1 MNRVSHFFRGGAA
14 AAALLTLALCAL
26 APAAAHAQDPAPA
39 EQAPPQGFVV
49 DTVVVRG
56 TQRVTDEAVRVS
68 SGVRAG
74 SVVNAPLVQEAIRRL
89 MATGNFES
97 VQVFVRG
104 AEQGRGALVLAVVE
118 RPLIAEV
125 RFEGLRS
132 VSGATV
138 RDSVRLREGQP
149 LDPQKVAAARKLT
162 RDLLAARGI
171 QLVSIDTSFT
181 AVPAGGLRLT
191 FRVVEGNR
199 LSLADVDFTGNT
211 AFSDE
216 ALQGA
221 MQTKEEG
228 FWWFRSGRFDR
239 QAFEEDLRSRLPAF
253 YGRHGYIDFAVVRDT
268 LVVDP
273 QSGKARLLVEVQE
286 GPQYR
291 LGEFNVQGNSR
302 FPSEALASMFTTQ
315 RRSVLGLPFVGGNR
329 EREAGEVFDQPAL
342 NKAAAAIEQQY
353 RNEGYLFAQVI
364 PTVERVPAADGG
376 APRVNVTLA
385 VSEQQPFYIRSV
397 SFRGNTTTH
406 ENVIRERLWIV
417 PGDVYNEQRV
427 IQSYQAIAGLG
438 FFEVPMPTPDIT
450 PDPQTGQV
458 DIVFNIKEKQ
468 TGSVNFG
475 TVFGG
480 GGYGDRRSR
489 FAGFLQYSQPNL
501 FGQGKQVN
509 LRAEYGYGRSTLEA
523 GYTDPAIGGGRNSGS
538 ASVFRTGDR
547 FFQGDVRRLRTGV
560 ALQFGF
566 PIPGTLRTRAF
577 LGYSLAQTQY
587 LSTAGDDDAR
597 CGTGAVNDI
606 ACLPDATGST
616 LSFSLA
622 RDTKNHP
629 LFPTQGTRQSVN
641 LEQTGGPLGGNGN
654 YQKLFTQA
662 EWWVPTGRLG
672 SGPRAS
678 QMALGLSGRAGAI
691 FGDVGL
697 FPFERFYVGGVMFGQ
712 PLRGYQESSIGPRG
726 YNVQCNRNLNLS
738 CLGDAFF
745 TISGEYAIRLT
756 DALSVSAFGDAG
768 NVYASVG
775 QFNTAQLFR
784 STGVGVTLV
793 TPFLG
798 AIGIDAAYGFDRPD
812 PGWEIHF
819 KLGNQ

>member
-1 MNRVSHFFRGGAA
+1 
-14 AAALLTLALCAL
+14 
-26 APAAAHAQDPAPA
+26 
-39 EQAPPQGFVV
+39 
-49 DTVVVRG
+49 
-56 TQRVTDEAVRVS
+56 
-68 SGVRAG
+68 
-74 SVVNAPLVQEAIRRL
+74 
-89 MATGNFES
+89 
-97 VQVFVRG
+97 
-104 AEQGRGALVLAVVE
+104 
-118 RPLIAEV
+118 
-125 RFEGLRS
+125 
-132 VSGATV
+132 
-138 RDSVRLREGQP
+138 
-149 LDPQKVAAARKLT
+149 VA
-162 RDLLAARGI
+162 
-171 QLVSIDTSFT
+171 
-181 AVPAGGLRLT
+181 
-191 FRVVEGNR
+191 EGNR

-216 ALQGA
+216 QLQGA
-221 MQTKEEG
+221 IKTKEEG

-239 QAFEEDLRSRLPAF
+239 EAFEEDLRTNLPEF
-253 YGRHGYIDFAVVRDT
+253 YGSHGYIDFAVVRDT

-291 LGEFNVQGNSR
+291 LGEFNIQGNSR
-302 FPSEALASMFTTQ
+302 FPTEALSSIFTTQ

-329 EREAGEVFDQPAL
+329 EREAGEVFDDPAL
-342 NKAAAAIEQQY
+342 DKAASDIEQLY

-364 PTVERVPAADGG
+364 PTVERVPATAGG
-376 APRVNVTLA
+376 PPRVNVTLA

-397 SFRGNTTTH
+397 SFRGNTNTH

-438 FFEVPMPTPDIT
+438 FFEVPMPTPDIQ

-480 GGYGDRRSR
+480 GAYGDRRSR
-489 FAGFLQYSQPNL
+489 FAGFLQYTQPNL

-509 LRAEYGYGRSTLEA
+509 VRAEYGY
-523 GYTDPAIGGGRNSGS
+523 
-538 ASVFRTGDR
+538 
-547 FFQGDVRRLRTGV
+547 
-560 ALQFGF
+560 
-566 PIPGTLRTRAF
+566 
-577 LGYSLAQTQY
+577 SLSQTQY
-587 LSTAGDDDAR
+587 LSTTGDEDAR
-597 CGTGAVNDI
+597 CAGGNVNEI
-606 ACLPDATGST
+606 ACLPDATGSS
-616 LSFSLA
+616 LSLSIA

-629 LFPTQGTRQSVN
+629 LFPTQGTRQSLN

-672 SGPRAS
+672 TGPRAS
-678 QMALGLSGRAGAI
+678 QMALGLSARAGAI

-697 FPFERFYVGGVMFGQ
+697 FPFERFYVGGVQFGQ
-712 PLRGYQESSIGPRG
+712 PLRGYQESTIGPRG
-726 YNVQCNRNLNLS
+726 YVASCNDNLDLS

-745 TISGEYAIRLT
+745 TVSGEYAIRLT
-756 DALSVSAFGDAG
+756 DALSVQAFGDAG
-768 NVYASVG
+768 NVFASVG
-775 QFNTAQLFR
+775 QFNTAQLYR
-784 STGVGVTLV
+784 GAGVGVTLV

>member
-1 MNRVSHFFRGGAA
+1 VSHFNRGRAA
-14 AAALLTLALCAL
+14 TAALLTFALCAL

-56 TQRVTDEAVRVS
+56 TQRVTQEAVLAS
-68 SGVRAG
+68 AGVRAG
-74 SVVNAPLVQEAIRRL
+74 SVLNATLVQDAIRRL
-89 MATGNFES
+89 MSTRNFES
-97 VQVFVRG
+97 VQVYVRG

-125 RFEGLRS
+125 RFEGLHS
-132 VSGATV
+132 VAASKV
-138 RDSVRLREGQP
+138 RDSVGLREGQP
-149 LDPQKVAAARKLT
+149 LDPQKVAAAQKLT

-171 QLVSIDTSFT
+171 QLLSIDTTFT
-181 AVPAGGLRLT
+181 PVAAGGLRLT
-191 FRVVEGNR
+191 FNVAEGNR
-199 LSLADVDFTGNT
+199 LSLADVDFAGNT

-221 MQTKEEG
+221 IQTKEEG

-239 QAFEEDLRSRLPAF
+239 EAFEEDLRTRLPAF
-253 YGRHGYIDFAVVRDT
+253 YGSHGYIDFAVVRDT

-273 QSGKARLLVEVQE
+273 TSGKARLLVEVQE

-291 LGEFNVQGNSR
+291 LGEFNIQGNSR
-302 FPSEALASMFTTQ
+302 FPTESLAGMFTTQ
-315 RRSVLGLPFVGGNR
+315 RRSVLGLPFGSNR

-342 NKAAAAIEQQY
+342 GKAASDIEQLY

-364 PTVERVPAADGG
+364 PSVQRVPAAAGG
-376 APRVNVTLA
+376 PPRVDVTLA
-385 VSEQQPFYIRSV
+385 VSEQQPFYIRSI
-397 SFRGNTTTH
+397 SFRGNTNTH

-438 FFEVPMPTPDIT
+438 FFEVPMATPSIN
-450 PDPQTGQV
+450 PDAQTGQV
-458 DIVFNIKEKQ
+458 DIVFNVQEKQ

-480 GGYGDRRSR
+480 GAYGDRRSR
-489 FAGFLQYSQPNL
+489 FAGFLQYTQPNL
-501 FGQGKQVN
+501 FGQGKQIN

-523 GYTDPAIGGGRNSGS
+523 SYTDPAIGGGRNSGS
-538 ASVFRTGDR
+538 VSLFRSGDR
-547 FFQGDVRRLRTGV
+547 YVRLGNGRRLRTGAQV
-560 ALQFGF
+560 QWGF
-566 PIPGTLRTRAF
+566 PIPGSLRTRAF
-577 LGYSLAQTQY
+577 LGYSLSRTEY
-587 LSTAGDDDAR
+587 LTEEENCEGGSSTS
-597 CGTGAVNDI
+597 I
-606 ACLPDATGST
+606 FCLPDATASS
-616 LSFSLA
+616 LSASIS

-629 LFPTQGTRQSVN
+629 LFPTSGTRQAVT

-678 QMALGLSGRAGAI
+678 QMALGLSARAGAI

-712 PLRGYQESSIGPRG
+712 PLRGYQESTIGPRG
-726 YNVQCNRNLNLS
+726 YNVQCNNNLELS

-745 TISGEYAIRLT
+745 TVSGEYAIRLT

-768 NVYASVG
+768 NVFASVG

-784 STGVGVTLV
+784 GAGVGVTLV

>member
-1 MNRVSHFFRGGAA
+1 MSHFNRGRAA
-14 AAALLTLALCAL
+14 AAALLTFALCVL
-26 APAAAHAQDPAPA
+26 APRAAHAQDPAPA

-56 TQRVTDEAVRVS
+56 NQRVTEEAIRVS
-68 SGVRAG
+68 AGVRSG
-74 SVVNAPLVQEAIRRL
+74 SVVNAPLVQESIRRL

-97 VQVFVRG
+97 VQVYVRG
-104 AEQGRGALVLAVVE
+104 AEQGRGALVLAVAE

-132 VSGATV
+132 VSGSTV
-138 RDSVRLREGQP
+138 RDSVGLKDGQP
-149 LDPQKVAAARKLT
+149 LDPQKVAAAQKLT

-171 QLVSIDTSFT
+171 QLVSIDTT
-181 AVPAGGLRLT
+181 LTPAENGAFRLT
-191 FRVVEGNR
+191 FNVAEGNR
-199 LSLADVDFTGNT
+199 LSLADVDFTGNA

-216 ALQGA
+216 ALQDA
-221 MQTKEEG
+221 IETREEG

-239 QAFEEDLRSRLPAF
+239 EAFEEDLRTRLPAF

-273 QSGKARLLVEVQE
+273 RSGKARLTVEVQE
-286 GPQYR
+286 GPRYR

-302 FPSEALASMFTTQ
+302 FPTEILASMFTTQ
-315 RRSVLGLPFVGGNR
+315 RRSVLGLPFVGGTR

-342 NKAAAAIEQQY
+342 DKTAGDIEQLY

-364 PTVERVPAADGG
+364 PTVERVPATAGEE
-376 APRVNVTLA
+376 PRVNVTLA
-385 VSEQQPFYIRSV
+385 VSEQQPFYIRNI
-397 SFRGNTTTH
+397 SFRGNTNTH

-427 IQSYQAIAGLG
+427 IQSYQAISGLG
-438 FFEVPMPTPDIT
+438 FFEVPLPTPDIQ

-458 DIVFNIKEKQ
+458 DIVFNIREKQ

-480 GGYGDRRSR
+480 GAYGDRRSR

-501 FGQGKQVN
+501 FGQGKQIN

-523 GYTDPAIGGGRNSGS
+523 GYSDPSIKGSRYSGS
-538 ASVFRTGDR
+538 ASLFRTGDR

-560 ALQFGF
+560 SLQVGV
-566 PIPGTLRTRAF
+566 PVPGSLRTRAF
-577 LGYSLAQTQY
+577 VGYSLSQTQY
-587 LSTAGDDDAR
+587 LSTEGDEETL
-597 CGTGAVNDI
+597 CSGGAIDEI
-606 ACLPDATGST
+606 ACLPDATGSS
-616 LSFSLA
+616 LSLA
-622 RDTKNHP
+622 ITRDTKNHP
-629 LFPTQGTRQSVN
+629 LFPTSGTRQSVN

-654 YQKLFTQA
+654 YQKLFTQT

-678 QMALGLSGRAGAI
+678 QMALGLQARAGAI

-712 PLRGYQESSIGPRG
+712 PLRGYQESTIGPRG
-726 YNVQCNRNLNLS
+726 YVATCNNNLNLS

-745 TISGEYAIRLT
+745 TVSGEYAIRLT

-768 NVYASVG
+768 NVFASVG
-775 QFNTAQLFR
+775 QFNTGQLFR
-784 STGVGVTLV
+784 GAGVGVTLV

>member
-1 MNRVSHFFRGGAA
+1 MAHFNRGRAA
-14 AAALLTLALCAL
+14 AAALLTFALCVL

-56 TQRVTDEAVRVS
+56 TQRLTEEAVRVA
-68 SGVRAG
+68 SGVRGG

-97 VQVFVRG
+97 VQVYVRG
-104 AEQGRGALVLAVVE
+104 ADQGRGALVLAVVE

-132 VSGATV
+132 VSASSV
-138 RDSVRLREGQP
+138 RDSVGLRDGQP
-149 LDPQKVAAARKLT
+149 LDPQKVAAAQKLT

-171 QLVSIDTSFT
+171 QLVSIDTT
-181 AVPAGGLRLT
+181 LTPAENGAYRLT
-191 FRVVEGNR
+191 FNVAEGNR
-199 LSLADVDFTGNT
+199 LALADVDFTGNA

-216 ALQGA
+216 ALQDA
-221 MQTKEEG
+221 ISTREEG

-239 QAFEEDLRSRLPAF
+239 EAFEEDLRTRLPEF

-273 QSGKARLLVEVQE
+273 RSGKARLLVEVQE

-291 LGEFNVQGNSR
+291 LGDFNVQGNSR
-302 FPSEALASMFTTQ
+302 FPTEALSSMFTTQ
-315 RRSVLGLPFVGGNR
+315 RRSVLGLPFVGGTR

-342 NKAAAAIEQQY
+342 NRTAANIEQLY

-364 PTVERVPAADGG
+364 PSVERVPAEAPGQP
-376 APRVNVTLA
+376 PRVNVTLA
-385 VSEQQPFYIRSV
+385 VSEQQPFYIRNI
-397 SFRGNTTTH
+397 SFRGNTNTH

-438 FFEVPMPTPDIT
+438 FFEVPMPTPDIR
-450 PDPQTGQV
+450 PDPQSGQV

-480 GGYGDRRSR
+480 GAYGDRRSR
-489 FAGFLQYSQPNL
+489 FAGFLQYTQPNL
-501 FGQGKQVN
+501 FGQGKQIN

-523 GYTDPAIGGGRNSGS
+523 AYTDPAIGGGRNSGS
-538 ASVFRTGDR
+538 VSLFRSGDR
-547 FFQGDVRRLRTGV
+547 YIRLGNGRRLRTGATV
-560 ALQFGF
+560 QWGF
-566 PIPGTLRTRAF
+566 PIPGSLRTRAF
-577 LGYSLAQTQY
+577 LGYSLSRTEY
-587 LSTAGDDDAR
+587 LTDEENCDAATSTS
-597 CGTGAVNDI
+597 I
-606 ACLPDATGST
+606 FCLPDATASSLSGSVT
-616 LSFSLA
+616 

-629 LFPTQGTRQSVN
+629 LFPTAGARQTIS

-654 YQKLFTQA
+654 YQKVFTQA

-678 QMALGLSGRAGAI
+678 QMALGLSARAGAI

-712 PLRGYQESSIGPRG
+712 PLRGYQESTIGPRG
-726 YNVQCNRNLNLS
+726 YSAQCNNNLELA

-745 TISGEYAIRLT
+745 TVSGEYAIRLT

-768 NVYASVG
+768 NVFASVG

-784 STGVGVTLV
+784 GAGLGVTLV